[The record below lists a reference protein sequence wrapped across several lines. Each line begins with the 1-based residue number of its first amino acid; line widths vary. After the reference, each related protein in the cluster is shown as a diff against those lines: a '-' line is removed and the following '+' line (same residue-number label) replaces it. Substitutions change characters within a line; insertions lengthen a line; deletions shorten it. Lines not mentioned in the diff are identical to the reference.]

1 MFTPETII
9 DTIQGS
15 KRTFTNM
22 VIKDEVLNKVAN
34 NFIDSQTAFAKML
47 VTNLTTVTK
56 HSMDQL
62 TTKLFFKN

>member
-9 DTIQGS
+9 DTFQGS

-56 HSMDQL
+56 YSMDQL

>member
-1 MFTPETII
+1 MFTPENII
-9 DTIQGS
+9 DTIQGT

-34 NFIDSQTAFAKML
+34 NFIDSQTHFAKML
-47 VTNLTTVTK
+47 VTNFTTVTK
-56 HSMDQL
+56 YGMDQL